1 MYTASTRD
9 LDSGL
14 IFYENYVTIAFIW
27 ETDVQL
33 FPGRE
38 PLELISL
45 VKGTVADIVENCLIV
60 ENGGLGYEIYMT
72 GQDLGKV
79 RIGEEKKIHTFLYVR
94 EDILQLYG
102 FFSKDDLSMF
112 KLLIG
117 VNGVGPKV
125 ALGILSGISADE
137 LRFAVLSDD
146 VKTISKAPG
155 IGKKTAQKMILEL
168 KDKLKL
174 EDAFEIKLAHQQEE
188 AAIDAADLRDSRQ
201 EAVEALVALGYSS
214 ADALRAVRKVPE
226 DVPADDVEAIL
237 RAALKN
243 FEPNQ
248 VNPLL
253 QLRKAISSGWG
264 LACIRSTSQRDGIHK
279 HVAEWNIN
287 IRFTRNRTEHDRW
300 KTGSLQRTL
309 QKRIFLWKGI

>member
-38 PLELISL
+38 PLELISF
-45 VKGTVADIVENCLIV
+45 VKGTVVDIVENCLIV

-117 VNGVGPKV
+117 VNGVWPEGCTWYP
-125 ALGILSGISADE
+125 
-137 LRFAVLSDD
+137 F
-146 VKTISKAPG
+146 
-155 IGKKTAQKMILEL
+155 
-168 KDKLKL
+168 
-174 EDAFEIKLAHQQEE
+174 
-188 AAIDAADLRDSRQ
+188 RDQ
-201 EAVEALVALGYSS
+201 CG
-214 ADALRAVRKVPE
+214 
-226 DVPADDVEAIL
+226 
-237 RAALKN
+237 
-243 FEPNQ
+243 
-248 VNPLL
+248 
-253 QLRKAISSGWG
+253 
-264 LACIRSTSQRDGIHK
+264 
-279 HVAEWNIN
+279 
-287 IRFTRNRTEHDRW
+287 
-300 KTGSLQRTL
+300 
-309 QKRIFLWKGI
+309 